1 MKYFNYVVK
10 YMITGLIAKE
20 LNCSYKSVRYSIEKP
35 IKNNKI
41 KRIGSKKNIMLDI
54 FEK

>member
-35 IKNNKI
+35 KKNNKI
-41 KRIGSKKNIMLDI
+41 KRIGSKKNIMCEIL
-54 FEK
+54 E